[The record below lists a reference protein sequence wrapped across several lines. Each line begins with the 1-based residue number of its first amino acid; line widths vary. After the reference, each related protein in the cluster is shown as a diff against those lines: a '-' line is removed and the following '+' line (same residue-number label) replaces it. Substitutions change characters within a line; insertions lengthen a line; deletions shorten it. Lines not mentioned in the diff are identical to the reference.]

1 MLTAT
6 AVTVSINIIE
16 FLAFAAALFIMTIIM
31 LRVYL
36 PAATQVPSRA
46 CNFDRLRY
54 SSVSMFMLAHCAT
67 QVLLLVCTCL
77 SPLCWVPW
85 RPPIRLRFFVF
96 FVPLQA

>member
-36 PAATQVPSRA
+36 PAATQVPFV
-46 CNFDRLRY
+46 CL
-54 SSVSMFMLAHCAT
+54 HC
-67 QVLLLVCTCL
+67 
-77 SPLCWVPW
+77 
-85 RPPIRLRFFVF
+85 
-96 FVPLQA
+96 